1 MSFSNFD
8 DALKRLKDVRDAALL
23 RQEVIR
29 LTHELDEKEKTHQQ
43 EVKKHDEQI
52 KKLQRMLSEN
62 EIQSERL
69 KRKLVKYNKQNY
81 SIEEFEEL
89 VEQRFIDKVNDTINQ
104 RVKEKVVDEL
114 PKILK
119 SEVSRYPYECSALTR
134 SIIDS
139 SSLEKMNKLLQQKH
153 SWPAW
158 FRGEVEKEAAKIAQG
173 YYNDEFWRQV
183 QIKASE
189 ELDNLKKKAWPEYI
203 NRNITS
209 FLQQNLQMQLQDL
222 TTEIIVTCL
231 SCGNNHQ
238 VSITSEDVAK
248 LITRGFMVYTC
259 PHSKGWFRPKMKIT
273 LADLLL
279 TITAG
284 SNNEPEHPR
293 AHTQFFRYVKAD
305 PNMHHEREVE

>member
-1 MSFSNFD
+1 MSFSNLD
-8 DALKRLKDVRDAALL
+8 NALKRLKDVRDAPLL

-43 EVKKHDEQI
+43 EVKKHDEQV
-52 KKLQRMLSEN
+52 KKLQRKLSEK

-69 KRKLVKYNKQNY
+69 KRKRVKYNKQHY

-89 VEQRFIDKVNDTINQ
+89 VKQRFTEQVNEIINK

-119 SEVSRYPYECSALTR
+119 SEVSRYPYGCRELTR
-134 SIIDS
+134 STIDFS
-139 SSLEKMNKLLQQKH
+139 ALGKMNKLLQQKH

-158 FRGEVEKEAAKIAQG
+158 FRREVEKEAARIAQG

-183 QIKASE
+183 TVKASE
-189 ELDNLKKKAWPEYI
+189 RLENLKKKAWPEYI
-203 NRNITS
+203 KRNITP
-209 FLQQNLQMQLQDL
+209 FLQQNFQIQLQGL

-238 VSITSEDVAK
+238 VSITPEDVAK
-248 LITRGFMVYTC
+248 LITRGFTVYPC
-259 PHSKGWFRPKMKIT
+259 PHSKGWFRPKIKIT

-279 TITAG
+279 IITAG

-293 AHTQFFRYVKAD
+293 AHTQFLRYVKAD
-305 PNMHHEREVE
+305 TNMHHEREV